1 MWWCC
6 YTQTHQ
12 SASSCTSS
20 TTTASTTSTT
30 TRDNNNTDAVV
41 VHVNNNKIYN
51 IQWQQ
56 QKKDHS
62 NNYYHNSNKSTIF
75 NNLLLPLIF
84 LQLQNELPQHSTVV
98 SVTLYFYLN
107 STNCFKMCKYK
118 IHATI
123 ITITTDDISSSS
135 IYHQCWQLQKLLFY
149 TIDLKILSK

>member
-1 MWWCC
+1 M
-6 YTQTHQ
+6 YTN
-12 SASSCTSS
+12 TSVCQQLYLFNCNN
-20 TTTASTTSTT
+20 TNYTSTT
-30 TRDNNNTDAVV
+30 TRDNNNTDAAV

-149 TIDLKILSK
+149 TIDLTILSK